1 MGLGVALKSYTSVA
15 KEFKL
20 KVRKR
25 LTFPLVEVTTEK
37 LVGERGGDS
46 RKRNY
51 FEFFTRNC
59 ESIVISSKKV

>member
-37 LVGERGGDS
+37 LVGERGGGQQ
-46 RKRNY
+46 
-51 FEFFTRNC
+51 E
-59 ESIVISSKKV
+59 KKLF